1 MKYLYSFLILLLLF
15 SFSGCGNRQKLV
27 EITGTITI
35 NGESIDKG
43 VIQFVPVNGV
53 GQEGGGAIQKGKF
66 TAKVPP
72 GEKIVRVD
80 GSKVTGT
87 KEVSPTPGTVLQ
99 VDIEKPLTSRKKHW
113 DNSAVRITVNPKN
126 EPFQIELP

>member
-1 MKYLYSFLILLLLF
+1 MRYFYSFLVLVSLL
-15 SFSGCGNRQKLV
+15 SFSGCGNQQKLV
-27 EITGTITI
+27 EITGTVTI

-43 VIQFVPVNGV
+43 VIQLVPVNGV
-53 GQEGGGAIQKGKF
+53 GQEGGGTIHEGKF

-80 GSKVTGT
+80 GAKVTGT
-87 KEVSPTPGTVLQ
+87 REVSPTPGTTLH
-99 VDIEKPLTSRKKHW
+99 VDVEKPLTSRKKHW
-113 DNSAVRITVNPKN
+113 DNSTVRITVNPKN

>member
-1 MKYLYSFLILLLLF
+1 MKYFCSSLILLLLF
-15 SFSGCGNRQKLV
+15 SFSGCGDSQNLI
-27 EITGTITI
+27 EITGMVTIK
-35 NGESIDKG
+35 GELIDKG
-43 VIQFVPVNGV
+43 IIQFVPVNGV
-53 GQEGGGAIQKGKF
+53 GQEGGGTIHEGKF

-87 KEVSPTPGTVLQ
+87 KEVSPMPGTTIKT
-99 VDIEKPLTSRKKHW
+99 DIEKPLTSRKKHW
-113 DNSAVRITVNPKN
+113 DNSTVRITVNPKN